1 MELKWSTQVLVQVE
15 FRNGL
20 DPDRLWGAKGT
31 ELGKVTWFMLCILSL
46 SWCGCL
52 QMVKTHETGGKER
65 RNWGKGKEKLE
76 LNDLQG
82 GFTGN

>member
-1 MELKWSTQVLVQVE
+1 MLVQGE

-31 ELGKVTWFMLCILSL
+31 ELGKVTWFMLCVLSL
-46 SWCGCL
+46 SWCGFL

-65 RNWGKGKEKLE
+65 MLPTEKLE